1 MTDYIT
7 PFTADLIGF
16 AGSFCIVAAYAYS
29 NVVKA
34 MNMVL
39 FNLVNFL
46 GAALLTVSL
55 TVNFNLP
62 TMVLEIV
69 WMGIALFGL
78 GRALL
83 VRRKSAAE
91 VQDTP

>member
-7 PFTADLIGF
+7 PFSADLIGF

-29 NVVKA
+29 NVVKD

-39 FNLVNFL
+39 FNLVNFI

-69 WMGIALFGL
+69 WMAIALFGL
-78 GRALL
+78 FKVWRERRADS
-83 VRRKSAAE
+83 RAGHP
-91 VQDTP
+91 TP

>member
-7 PFTADLIGF
+7 SFSADLIGF

-29 NVVKA
+29 NVVKD

-39 FNLVNFL
+39 FNLVNFI

-69 WMGIALFGL
+69 WMAIALFGL
-78 GRALL
+78 ARALL
-83 VRRKSAAE
+83 ARRKSPA
-91 VQDTP
+91 